1 MLASPALSQLVGVPV
16 TLKAENF
23 QLTGSFKLRGA
34 TNAITKLTPDRLA
47 CGIVAASAG
56 NHAQA
61 VARAAE
67 QAGAKA
73 TVCMPADAPLAK
85 VEAVRALGVELRL
98 CEGTY
103 EDAQDAARA
112 LAESEGRTAIHAFAD
127 PDVIAGQGT
136 VGLEIAEDA
145 PDTRLIVVPMGG
157 GGLVSGLA
165 IAAKARLEGVKVV
178 AVQAEARAGRT
189 IADGI
194 AVKQP
199 AELTQK
205 LVEEHVDDVVAV
217 SDDEIAQAMVHLI
230 ERSKLV
236 VEGAGAAAAAAVM
249 CGRAEPPSGGSCCV
263 VLSGGNVDASLLA
276 ECIRLGETASGRRAV
291 LKTILPDRPG
301 ALDAMLRV
309 VADHGANI
317 VDVAHLREG
326 IDLHVRETLIRLVL
340 QTKGREH
347 GLEIAEALRGAGFD
361 VDVEH

>member
-1 MLASPALSQLVGVPV
+1 MPV
-16 TLKAENF
+16 VLKAENL
-23 QLTGSFKLRGA
+23 QRTGSFKLRGA
-34 TNAITKLTPDRLA
+34 TNAIARLPPDGLA

-61 VARAAE
+61 VAHAAAH
-67 QAGAKA
+67 AGAQA
-73 TVCMPADAPLAK
+73 TVCMPGDAPLAK
-85 VEAVRALGVELRL
+85 LEAVRALGVDVRL
-98 CEGTY
+98 VEGDY
-103 EDAQDAARA
+103 EAAQEAARV
-112 LAESEGRTAIHAFAD
+112 LAESEGRTLIHAFAD

-136 VGLEIAEDA
+136 VGLEIADAA
-145 PDTRLIVVPMGG
+145 PDTRLIAVPMGG
-157 GGLVSGLA
+157 GGLASGLA

-178 AVQAEARAGRT
+178 AVQAAARAGRT

-199 AELTQK
+199 ADLTRT
-205 LVEEHVDDVVAV
+205 LVEEYVDDVVTV
-217 SDDEIAQAMVHLI
+217 TDDEIAQAMVHLI

-236 VEGAGAAAAAAVM
+236 VEGAGAAAVAAVM
-249 CGRAEPPSGGSCCV
+249 CGRMDAPSSGSTCV

-276 ECIRLGETASGRRAV
+276 ECIRLGETASRRRAV
-291 LKTILPDRPG
+291 LKTIVPDRPG
-301 ALDAMLRV
+301 ALDSLLRV

-347 GLEIAEALRGAGFD
+347 GLAIAEALRDAGFD
-361 VDVEH
+361 VDIEH